1 MISTTSFFALVATF
15 AYLLAA
21 ARIAQGIAT
30 IPGDDGSSVPHDRLA
45 RRITLGGIVSH
56 ALALWPSLFT
66 GPDPFAPDLAITLS
80 LAGLITV
87 AMFAVAA
94 DLRWMDQGAGMLV
107 LSLTSFAPLVP
118 VIWASPPAVTLSE
131 TTIHLHATISLA
143 GYAILTLAVFQ
154 ALVFSWQEFR
164 IRNHR
169 PSPAL
174 SSFASLET
182 QERWL
187 FQWVGLGF
195 FLLSLSLISGLMF
208 IDDILEQ
215 HLVHKTVLS
224 CLAWAI
230 FGTLLWGRRRYGWR
244 GQQAVRWCLFGFAA
258 LVIAYFG
265 SRLILEVL
273 LDRRWYPA

>member
-1 MISTTSFFALVATF
+1 MISATSFLALAATL
-15 AYLLAA
+15 AYLSAA
-21 ARIAQGIAT
+21 FRIAQGIASAPGGEDSPSSLDGRART
-30 IPGDDGSSVPHDRLA
+30 ITR
-45 RRITLGGIVSH
+45 GGIVVH
-56 ALALWPSLFT
+56 ALALWPSLLP
-66 GPDPFAPDLAITLS
+66 GSFAPDLAITLS

-87 AMFAVAA
+87 AIFAIAA

-118 VIWASPPAVTLSE
+118 VAWSSPPAVALSDA
-131 TTIHLHATISLA
+131 TIHLHATISLA

-164 IRNHR
+164 IRHHR
-169 PSPAL
+169 PSAVL

-244 GQQAVRWCLFGFAA
+244 GQQAVRWCIVGFAA
-258 LVIAYFG
+258 LAIAYFG
-265 SRLILEVL
+265 SRWVLEVL